1 MESPS
6 PRLRPEDA
14 TDAAEF
20 VELMRVAKERSGLT
34 YRDLEARAAAH
45 GDVLAR
51 STLANTLARDALP
64 RADLLAAFV
73 RACEG
78 EERVPAWLAAR
89 DRLAL
94 PARLVT
100 GRAGTEGTEGAEG
113 AGEGTASAP
122 AAPRT
127 AGTPGGDPHAGG
139 AAGPSPEDPAARR
152 TPRLP
157 RPWRRVP
164 RAWRLP
170 LAAVAVAAAVL
181 LAALGARELTD
192 PGPPET
198 AGAARGTASTAPPVV
213 PRGPLRIR
221 PVRSPALCL
230 TDGFTRDGRY
240 DSQVAVHRA
249 CAQAVPPVTQL
260 VPAGDGTYR
269 LSFSHPKHGVG
280 CLAVLTGER
289 LAGLLEPRN
298 DCSGATR
305 FRVERAPSPPTA
317 TPPASAPRQTRD
329 PAPAYV
335 LSVDDHHCLGAADPD
350 AGPGTEAVVQTCD
363 GSAAQQYLIGAA
375 KG

>member
-51 STLANTLARDALP
+51 STLANALARDALP
-64 RADLLAAFV
+64 RADLVAAFV

-78 EERVPAWLAAR
+78 AERVPAWLAAR

-94 PARLVT
+94 PARLSGTVGAPT
-100 GRAGTEGTEGAEG
+100 APRAAGAPDRAGEPGA
-113 AGEGTASAP
+113 
-122 AAPRT
+122 
-127 AGTPGGDPHAGG
+127 

-152 TPRLP
+152 TPRPP
-157 RPWRRVP
+157 RLWHRLP

-170 LAAVAVAAAVL
+170 LAAVAVAVAVL
-181 LAALGARELTD
+181 LAALGAQELTD
-192 PGPPET
+192 PGTPET
-198 AGAARGTASTAPPVV
+198 AGAARGTASTAPPAL
-213 PRGPLRIR
+213 PRGPVQIR

-240 DSQVAVHRA
+240 DSQVAVHRT
-249 CAQAVPPVTQL
+249 CAQAVPPVTEL

-269 LSFSHPKHGVG
+269 LSFRHPKHGVG
-280 CLAVLTGER
+280 CLAELTGER

-317 TPPASAPRQTRD
+317 TPPASAPRQTRG

-375 KG
+375 KD

>member
-6 PRLRPEDA
+6 PRLEPEDA
-14 TDAAEF
+14 SDAAEF

-34 YRDLEARAAAH
+34 YRELEARAAAH
-45 GDVLAR
+45 GDVLAK
-51 STLANTLARDALP
+51 STLANALARDALP
-64 RADLLAAFV
+64 RADLVAAFV

-78 EERVPAWLAAR
+78 EDRVPAWLAAR

-94 PARLVT
+94 PARLVAGPAGSPGT
-100 GRAGTEGTEGAEG
+100 AGTP
-113 AGEGTASAP
+113 GTAGAP

-127 AGTPGGDPHAGG
+127 AGAPGGDPRPGG
-139 AAGPSPEDPAARR
+139 ATGPSPEDPAARR

-157 RPWRRVP
+157 PLPRLWRRIP

-170 LAAVAVAAAVL
+170 LAAVAVVTGLL

-192 PGPPET
+192 PGTTAT
-198 AGAARGTASTAPPVV
+198 AGAARGTASTAPPVL
-213 PRGPLRIR
+213 PRGPVRIR

-240 DSQVAVHRA
+240 DSQVAVHRT
-249 CAQAVPPVTQL
+249 CAQAVPPVTEL

-269 LSFSHPKHGVG
+269 LSFRHPKHGVG
-280 CLAVLTGER
+280 CLAELTGER

-298 DCSGATR
+298 DCSSATR
-305 FRVERAPSPPTA
+305 FRVLRAASPSPSSPA
-317 TPPASAPRQTRD
+317 TPSSSA
-329 PAPAYV
+329 APQSYV
-335 LSVDDHHCLGAADPD
+335 LTVDTHRCLGAADPD

-363 GSAAQQYLIGAA
+363 GSAAQRYLIAAA